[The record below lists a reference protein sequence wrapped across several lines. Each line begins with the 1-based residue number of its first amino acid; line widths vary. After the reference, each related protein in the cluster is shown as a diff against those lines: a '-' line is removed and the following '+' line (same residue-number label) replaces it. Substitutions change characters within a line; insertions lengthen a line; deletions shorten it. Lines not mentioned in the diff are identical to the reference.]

1 VLDGRKVLLMN
12 GAGVVGPNSNYL
24 LELQNSMTDQPDNP
38 MSNDSK
44 AAAQGAAAAER
55 RERAAPADKTRP
67 KAMARRSKT
76 SDTGKLKI
84 GDDWNAIRIIALS
97 QSNPLKAIAEFVEN
111 SIDAHAKAI
120 TITRGREH
128 GEHYLSIKDDGDG
141 VPRDEEGLPNFKYVA
156 THICDSIKRRLKADG
171 AGTGLQGEFGIGLLS
186 FWTVGDTLTMTSA
199 GADQRPY
206 QMTMSKGDSRY
217 SVTPRRVLF
226 ADRGTELRIS
236 PLLEGIRTLSGE
248 KIQWFLASELRDR
261 LRNAKVRVYVI
272 DHLARKQYEV
282 EPRAYEGRLLHQ
294 LPAVRTPYGEAY
306 AELYLAQPDERCRVA
321 LTRAGTRVIEDL
333 ASLPGLE
340 GAPWSSRYLQ
350 GLVDVPFLN
359 LTPGTRSG
367 VIHDECYAALLEALK
382 PLETVVNGL
391 IEAQERAEEEQ
402 ASQQSLRAIQ
412 RAFREA
418 LLALPPEEYDWFDI
432 QARANGDVGGSSRP
446 GGAETALLQADAE
459 LGVGE
464 PVAADPAQR
473 QFFDYAG
480 PLFSVV
486 VSPAAST
493 VAVNE
498 RRRFRALPRDRS
510 RRRVSDDLSFAWEI
524 VEGEGAL
531 DATANQEV
539 EFAATA
545 TPGLVRLR
553 ATVTQREIACSAEA
567 LVTVTD
573 SLDAAMNPAV
583 VNARGLPG
591 YTFERAAGALWRS
604 RFDAERNLI
613 VVNNGHR
620 DFVFAT
626 RNRALQLRYLV
637 RLYVK
642 ELVLKNFVGVSAEQ
656 LLERMI
662 ELSLYAEEKLKAG

>member
-1 VLDGRKVLLMN
+1 MN
-12 GAGVVGPNSNYL
+12 GGP
-24 LELQNSMTDQPDNP
+24 QTDGAIAPEEREGPARESRPQ
-38 MSNDSK
+38 SK
-44 AAAQGAAAAER
+44 ATR
-55 RERAAPADKTRP
+55 KDKAVDR
-67 KAMARRSKT
+67 
-76 SDTGKLKI
+76 GKLRI

-111 SIDAHAKAI
+111 SIDAHAKTI

-128 GEHYLSIKDDGDG
+128 GAHYLSIKDDGDG

-156 THICDSIKRRLKADG
+156 THICDSIKRRLKTEG
-171 AGTGLQGEFGIGLLS
+171 LGTGLQGEFGIGLLS
-186 FWTVGDTLTMTSA
+186 FWTVGDTLTMMST
-199 GADQRPY
+199 GANERAY

-217 SVTPRRVLF
+217 TVSPRRVLF
-226 ADRGTELRIS
+226 AERGTELKIS
-236 PLLEGIRTLSGE
+236 PLLEGIRMLSGE
-248 KIQWFLASELRDR
+248 KIQWYLASELRDR
-261 LRNAKVRVYVI
+261 IRNAQVRVTVI
-272 DHLARKQYEV
+272 DKLVRKQYEV

-294 LPAVRTPYGEAY
+294 LPAVRTPFGDAY
-306 AELYLAQPDERCRVA
+306 AELYLAEPADSCRVA

-333 ASLPGLE
+333 ATLPGLE
-340 GAPWSSRYLQ
+340 RAPWSSRHLQ
-350 GLVDVPFLN
+350 GLIDVPFLN

-367 VIHDECYAALLEALK
+367 VIHDERYAALLEALE
-382 PLETVVNGL
+382 PLAAKVTGL
-391 IEAQERAEEEQ
+391 IEAQQRAEEEQ

-418 LLALPPEEYDWFDI
+418 LLALPPEEYDWFNI
-432 QARANGDVGGSSRP
+432 QARANSEGGPAKP
-446 GGAETALLQADAE
+446 GARDSAGHEDIPD
-459 LGVGE
+459 LGVAE
-464 PVAADPAQR
+464 PTFNPEVQR

-493 VAVNE
+493 VPINE
-498 RRRFRALPRDRS
+498 RRRFRVLPRDRS
-510 RRRVSDDLSFAWEI
+510 RRRVADDLLFAWDI
-524 VEGEGAL
+524 VEGDGSF
-531 DATANQEV
+531 DTTADQEV
-539 EFAATA
+539 EYAAPS
-545 TPGLVRLR
+545 TPGLARLR
-553 ATVTQREIACSAEA
+553 VTATQRDVTCTAEA

-573 SLDAAMNPAV
+573 SLEVSLSPAV

-626 RNRALQLRYLV
+626 KNRALQLRYLV

-642 ELVLKNFVGVSAEQ
+642 ELVLKNFAGVSAEQ

-662 ELSLYAEEKLKAG
+662 ELSLYAEEKLKPG